1 MRRIVL
7 FNHVSADGYFSD
19 PNGGLS
25 WVVQDPA
32 IYQAS
37 KEGMPAS
44 DLILFGRRTYD
55 MFAAFWPHALEGGVP
70 DPHGH
75 QQNPAMQEMATF
87 LNETAK
93 IVFSHTL
100 EPTWKNTTVLR
111 QLDPAE
117 VQAIKNRPG
126 ADIIMFGSGSIVTQL
141 SEHRLID
148 EYQLVISPVL
158 LGGGRDM
165 VCGLPGTVP
174 LELLAATSFDSG
186 TVLLRYAPVR

>member
-19 PNGGLS
+19 PRGGLG

-32 IYQAS
+32 IYHAS
-37 KEGMPAS
+37 REGMPGN

-55 MFAAFWPHALEGGVP
+55 MFAAFWPHALEGGAP

-75 QQNPAMQEMATF
+75 QRNPAMHEMAVF
-87 LNETAK
+87 LNETPK
-93 IVFSHTL
+93 IVFSHSL
-100 EPTWKNTTVLR
+100 EPTWQNTTVLR
-111 QLDPAE
+111 ELDPAA
-117 VQAIKNRPG
+117 VQAIKDQPG
-126 ADIIMFGSGSIVTQL
+126 RDIIMFGSGTIVSQL

-148 EYQLVISPVL
+148 EYQLVVSPVL
-158 LGGGRDM
+158 LGGGKDM
-165 VCGLPGTVP
+165 VCGLPAAVP
-174 LELLAATSFDSG
+174 LKLLTATSFDSG